1 MYSYPGEIHSV
12 TAVPL
17 NHPILSNLH
26 LVSRCPFYS
35 PVCVHSGDGVL
46 TLCLQLQREILSHH
60 TEQATK
66 TVCKGFRDL
75 RRGGRSVC
83 VCVCVGF

>member
-1 MYSYPGEIHSV
+1 MKLLVRLYETVSETV
-12 TAVPL
+12 APL
-17 NHPILSNLH
+17 NHSILSNLH
-26 LVSRCPFYS
+26 LVSSCPVDS
-35 PVCVHSGDGVL
+35 PVCVYSGDGVL

-75 RRGGRSVC
+75 GREGGGERRG
-83 VCVCVGF
+83 